1 MVLPY
6 EEATQSGIAQI
17 AFGFDRPVIAT
28 EVGGLPEVVSEA
40 QTGYIVPPSDP
51 EALAGA
57 IVRFFIEKKEEEFV
71 TNIRREAK
79 RFSWD
84 RMTEEIE
91 GLTGMNGC

>member
-1 MVLPY
+1 MLAEKY
-6 EEATQSGIAQI
+6 SSTS
-17 AFGFDRPVIAT
+17 
-28 EVGGLPEVVSEA
+28 
-40 QTGYIVPPSDP
+40 
-51 EALAGA
+51 LAGA